1 MKTMGHI
8 RRIDDLGRVVIPAS
22 LRRALELG
30 ENDEV
35 EITREGDRL
44 VLQKHRHTCVFC
56 GSGGELALFRDK
68 HVCTACLEQ
77 LSRFHGDP
85 I

>member
-30 ENDEV
+30 ENAEV
-35 EITREGDRL
+35 EITREGERL

-56 GSGGELALFRDK
+56 GSGRELALFRDK